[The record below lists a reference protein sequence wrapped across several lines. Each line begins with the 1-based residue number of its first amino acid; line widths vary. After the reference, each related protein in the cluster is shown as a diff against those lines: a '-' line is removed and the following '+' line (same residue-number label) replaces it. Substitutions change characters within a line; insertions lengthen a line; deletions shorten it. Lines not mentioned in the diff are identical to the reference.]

1 MIWNAVLYQIFST
14 FYDHERKHRLDN
26 GNWLPKLI
34 ANLTKHILSCDL
46 RMHGLYQRRERL
58 RLLQNET
65 SVLHS
70 DGRQYLHIRIRFISL
85 FLREIFDHQMYN

>member
-1 MIWNAVLYQIFST
+1 
-14 FYDHERKHRLDN
+14 
-26 GNWLPKLI
+26 
-34 ANLTKHILSCDL
+34 
-46 RMHGLYQRRERL
+46 MHGLYQRRERL

-85 FLREIFDHQMYN
+85 FLREIFDHQMTLVYIFQIDMSTYFPFKL